1 MYHHIINKCEQK
13 NSKKNSKFIVNF
25 SYQIPYNNKNNKNMI
40 TSIDNLIKKL

>member
-25 SYQIPYNNKNNKNMI
+25 SYQIPYNNKNMI